1 MTLNPY
7 MPKLGYSPTDRV
19 VIIHTDDIG
28 MCHASVQA
36 FQDLWAFG
44 TITSGA
50 TMVPC
55 PWFPVVARICRENPE
70 IDMGVHTTLNAE
82 WESYRWGP
90 VSTRETDSG
99 LLDDT
104 GYFHQ
109 WHLAVYDNAKPEA
122 VEKEVNTQIERA
134 LAAGIDVT
142 HVDSH
147 MGTIMNPLFIQS
159 YIQAASSRLLPSML
173 PRLDAKGIEMM
184 GVGEQERIMYM
195 PIMQMLE
202 SMGLPM
208 LNGLLSM
215 PLNEPSETSQMETAK
230 ELLGNLTEGI
240 THFVLHPS
248 IDTPELRAIATDWE
262 SRVAN
267 YNVFMSDALKTLLE
281 REGLKLIGYRRIRT
295 ALRSG

>member
-1 MTLNPY
+1 MSSNPFVQ
-7 MPKLGYSPTDRV
+7 KLGYSPTDRL
-19 VIIHTDDIG
+19 VIIHADDIG

-36 FQDLWAFG
+36 FRDLWAFG

-55 PWFPVVARICRENPE
+55 PWFPEVARMCRENPE
-70 IDMGVHTTLNAE
+70 IDMGVHATLNAE
-82 WESYRWGP
+82 WENYRWGP
-90 VSTRETDSG
+90 ISTSDSSTG
-99 LLDDT
+99 LIDKT

-109 WHLAVYDNAKPEA
+109 WHQAVYDNARPDA
-122 VEKEVNTQIERA
+122 VEKEVNAQIERA

-173 PRLDAKGIEMM
+173 PRLDAIGIEMM

-195 PIMQMLE
+195 PVMQMLE

-215 PLNEPSETSQMETAK
+215 PLNEPNQSTQMENAK
-230 ELLGNLTEGI
+230 ELLGNLPEGI

-248 IDTPELRAIATDWE
+248 IDTPELRAIAADWE
-262 SRVAN
+262 SRVSN
-267 YNVFMSDALKTLLE
+267 YKVFMSDALKAFLE
-281 REGLKLIGYRRIRT
+281 REDLKLIGYRQIRT
-295 ALRSG
+295 AMRNG

>member
-1 MTLNPY
+1 MSPNPFLK
-7 MPKLGYSPTDRV
+7 KLGFTETDRV

-36 FQDLWAFG
+36 FKDLWAFG
-44 TITSGA
+44 TVTSGA

-55 PWFPVVARICRENPE
+55 PWFPAVARMCRENSE
-70 IDMGVHTTLNAE
+70 IDMGVHATLNAE

-90 VSTRETDSG
+90 VSTIEPDSG
-99 LLDDT
+99 LLDEE

-109 WHLAVYDNAKPEA
+109 WHQAVYDNAKPEA
-122 VEKEVNTQIERA
+122 VEKEVNAQIERA

-159 YIQAASSRLLPSML
+159 YIQAASSRLLPSMV
-173 PRLDAKGIEMM
+173 PRLNARGVEMM

-215 PLNEPSETSQMETAK
+215 PLNEPSEPAQMEVAK
-230 ELLGNLTEGI
+230 KLIGDLPEGI

-248 IDTPELRAIATDWE
+248 IDTPELRAVASDWE

-267 YNVFMSDALKTLLE
+267 YNVFMRDALKMMLE
-281 REGLKLIGYRRIRT
+281 REAIKFIGYRHIRT
-295 ALRSG
+295 AMRNG